1 LINRQAVVFVS
12 AGCFG
17 CDSARL
23 AIQERDWKKKRA
35 ELKRRMESLQAM
47 NVKAR
52 DLEKALQDANK
63 KLKERLRSLHGV
75 FAVSVEAVFNSNA
88 RKLG

>member
-1 LINRQAVVFVS
+1 
-12 AGCFG
+12 
-17 CDSARL
+17 
-23 AIQERDWKKKRA
+23 
-35 ELKRRMESLQAM
+35 MESLQAM

-75 FAVSVEAVFNSNA
+75 FAVSDEAVFNSNA